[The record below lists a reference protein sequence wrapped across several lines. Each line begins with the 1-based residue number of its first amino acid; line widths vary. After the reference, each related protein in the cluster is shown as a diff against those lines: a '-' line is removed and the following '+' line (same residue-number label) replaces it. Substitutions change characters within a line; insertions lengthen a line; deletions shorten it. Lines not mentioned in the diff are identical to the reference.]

1 MNKSFRVD
9 VVANGFM
16 VQSFYNND
24 NLSTWYVFNNVADLA
39 KYLSILVK
47 ELNNETKTNTY

>member
-16 VQSFYNND
+16 VSSFYND
-24 NLSTWYVFNNVADLA
+24 AASTWYVFNNVSDLA
-39 KYLSILVK
+39 KHLASLVK
-47 ELNNETKTNTY
+47 ELNSETKTNTY